1 MGLGAFIAGF
11 EVCDYHTE
19 TAGTVIDEAIQA
31 KDDQRLALAALSY
44 LCGATAHTLS
54 FMYAKDAAA
63 YAGSSRNTTSALAL
77 SGQAVINVTTT
88 PRDPA
93 GNAVAANDIIAYQLT
108 DGTWEFNTVASVATK
123 AITMNSNITGVDA
136 GAGGTAIAAGAKVMI
151 FGVVGDG
158 ACLKL
163 KATASVQK
171 DWIGYG
177 TPVLVHPYVGEPF
190 YVTIDNGTNDGFLMN
205 ALFAHINK

>member
-1 MGLGAFIAGF
+1 MLGAYNYGF

-19 TAGTVIDEAIQA
+19 IAGTVIDETIQA
-31 KDDQRLALAALSY
+31 KNNCRLALLYLAY
-44 LCGATAHTLS
+44 LCAATAHTISL
-54 FMYAKDAAA
+54 MYAKDNAS
-63 YAGSSRNTTSALAL
+63 YAGSSRNTTSAAAL

-93 GNAVAANDIIAYQLT
+93 GNAAAASDIVAYQLT
-108 DGTWEFNTVASVATK
+108 DGTWEFNTIASVATK
-123 AITMNSNITGVDA
+123 AITHNANITGVDA
-136 GAGGTAIAAGAKVMI
+136 GAGGTAIAAGAKYLI

-171 DWIGYG
+171 EFLNYG
-177 TPVLVHPYVGEPF
+177 LPVLVHPYVGEPF
-190 YVTIDNGTNDGFLMN
+190 YVTIDNGTNAGFLMN
-205 ALFAHINK
+205 ALFGHLDK